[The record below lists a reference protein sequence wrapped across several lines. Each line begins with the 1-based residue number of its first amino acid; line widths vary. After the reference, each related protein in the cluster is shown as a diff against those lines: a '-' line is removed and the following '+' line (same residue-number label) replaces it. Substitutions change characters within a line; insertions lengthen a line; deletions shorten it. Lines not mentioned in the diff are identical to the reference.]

1 LGAVCVYDNVPTTKL
16 EIAMHPIRTALS
28 LLGAVSVLSACASM
42 SSPMVKSADGVL
54 VNEAGMTLYTFD
66 KDEAGSGKSACSGPC
81 AALWPAVP
89 ASASSYAPPY
99 SVVTRD
105 DGTKQ
110 LARNGKPLYLFAQ
123 DTRPGERKGDKVKNV
138 WHVVA
143 D

>member
-1 LGAVCVYDNVPTTKL
+1 MV
-16 EIAMHPIRTALS
+16 PIRTAAGM
-28 LLGAVSVLSACASM
+28 LGAAFVLAACASM

-66 KDEAGSGKSACSGPC
+66 KDEAGSGRSACTGPC

-89 ASASSYAPPY
+89 ATAASYAPPY
-99 SVVTRD
+99 SVITRD

-123 DTRPGERKGDKVKNV
+123 DTQPGERKGDKVKNV

>member
-1 LGAVCVYDNVPTTKL
+1 MV
-16 EIAMHPIRTALS
+16 PIRTAAGM
-28 LLGAVSVLSACASM
+28 LGAALVLSACASM

-66 KDEAGSGKSACSGPC
+66 KDEAGSGKSACTGPC

-89 ASASSYAPPY
+89 ATASSYAAPY
-99 SVVTRD
+99 SVITRD
-105 DGTKQ
+105 DGTRQ
-110 LARNGKPLYLFAQ
+110 LARQGKPLYLFAQ
-123 DTRPGERKGDKVKNV
+123 DTRPGERKGDNVKNV